1 MFLLLSNSKLSKLS
15 IMTKAPVKCVL
26 PNKKLYPFV
35 DNSLTFFDSSSNS
48 FSTTTYFALF
58 EATLL
63 FKLFS
68 LSSESVSFTKSVI
81 SHPLTNFYL
90 LSLHQEHYS

>member
-48 FSTTTYFALF
+48 F
-58 EATLL
+58 
-63 FKLFS
+63 
-68 LSSESVSFTKSVI
+68 
-81 SHPLTNFYL
+81 
-90 LSLHQEHYS
+90 